1 MMHAAA
7 ATGSGRKSS
16 CVRGN
21 KQAIDLEVGYI
32 RGGGGGN
39 QATLCADRKGESEGT
54 DPPPPPEKS

>member
-32 RGGGGGN
+32 RGGKSGHVMRGSKGGVRGN
-39 QATLCADRKGESEGT
+39 G
-54 DPPPPPEKS
+54 PPP